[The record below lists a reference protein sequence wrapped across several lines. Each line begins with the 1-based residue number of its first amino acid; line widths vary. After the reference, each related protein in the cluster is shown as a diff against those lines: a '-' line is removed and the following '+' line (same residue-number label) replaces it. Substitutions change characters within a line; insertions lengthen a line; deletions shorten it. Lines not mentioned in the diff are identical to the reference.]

1 VTAGNLFLSLISC
14 FFSDARRA
22 PLQGETKNPTAVWQ
36 WGSINFVTQSEPDRR
51 AAQPPRIQQQVQIQI
66 TIHDGK
72 VTITSGHVKWFLICV
87 FRESVGVCRRRASG
101 NITVRKVML
110 DEDSRAH

>member
-1 VTAGNLFLSLISC
+1 LRDTAAL
-14 FFSDARRA
+14 RQ
-22 PLQGETKNPTAVWQ
+22 LQLLPSVFIRVHSWLKTKNPTAVWQ

-51 AAQPPRIQQQVQIQI
+51 AAQPPRVQQQVQIQI